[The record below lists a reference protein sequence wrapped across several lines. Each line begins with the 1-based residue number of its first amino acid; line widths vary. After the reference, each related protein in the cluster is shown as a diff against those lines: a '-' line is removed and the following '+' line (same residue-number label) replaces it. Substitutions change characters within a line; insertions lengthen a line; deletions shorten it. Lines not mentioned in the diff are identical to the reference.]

1 MSLRLRLA
9 LLYTLLLAG
18 VLAVFGAL
26 SFVLVSKRLYAAV
39 DEGLRAEAEAVEQAI
54 DPGDVPLT
62 SQRVLESFQ
71 RLSQLANELGTFY
84 VLDPSGQ
91 VLYSSV
97 RGPALASLPRPQQMP
112 GYVTYRSHGQ

>member
-39 DEGLRAEAEAVEQAI
+39 DESLRAEAEAVEQAI
-54 DPGDVPLT
+54 DPGDAPLT

-71 RLSQLANELGTFY
+71 RNVDERVKAVVENVIGNL
-84 VLDPSGQ
+84 
-91 VLYSSV
+91 
-97 RGPALASLPRPQQMP
+97 PALGRDMQALMTRLEQLEEKIAALEKKK
-112 GYVTYRSHGQ
+112 G